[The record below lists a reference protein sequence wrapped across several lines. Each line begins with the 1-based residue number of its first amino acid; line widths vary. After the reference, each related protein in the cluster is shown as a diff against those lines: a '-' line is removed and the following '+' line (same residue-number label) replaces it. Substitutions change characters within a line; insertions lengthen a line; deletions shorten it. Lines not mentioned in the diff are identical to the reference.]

1 MMSSAQSGN
10 RLVAANESANA
21 AKAIA
26 GGVPPVRDA
35 VGTRRCPVLPA
46 PAPPMLLPPTTSA
59 LPPTTSALQGPPAAA
74 PVPAHPPVPRAGR
87 AGKLAAAVTVTLMV
101 VIGLGWLSQRADP
114 ALPQRTAVVRVGA
127 GETIWDVA
135 ARVAPRADQRA
146 VVDRIRKL
154 NGLADAEVVPDQ
166 QLQVPDGR

>member
-46 PAPPMLLPPTTSA
+46 PAPPVL

-74 PVPAHPPVPRAGR
+74 PVPAHTPVPRAGR

-101 VIGLGWLSQRADP
+101 IIGLGWLSQRADP

>member
-10 RLVAANESANA
+10 RLVGANESANA
-21 AKAIA
+21 AKATA

-46 PAPPMLLPPTTSA
+46 PAPPVL

-74 PVPAHPPVPRAGR
+74 PVPAHTPVSRAGR

-101 VIGLGWLSQRADP
+101 IIGLGWLSQRADP

-135 ARVAPRADQRA
+135 ARVAPQADQRA